1 MAVLAS
7 VWVRAEQ
14 VTLAWDPNTESD
26 LAGYKVHYGTASHSY
41 TNSLDVHNVTTA
53 TVAGLSAGQ
62 TYFFAA
68 TAYNASGQESGYS
81 NEVSYSVPAANGAP
95 TTPSTPSGPT
105 SGLVNT
111 SLAFTA
117 ASTDPNGNVIEYRYD
132 WGGGVIGTWGPAGQ
146 SHSWSAA
153 GQYVVK
159 AQARDSVG
167 AESAWSAGK
176 TVAIE
181 SPNSAPSAPTAPTAS
196 VANAVVGTAITF
208 TTSATDPNANTIQYR
223 YDWGGGILSNWG
235 AASQSHSWSA
245 AGQYTVK
252 AQARDNL
259 LAESAWSAGRT
270 VTIESPNSA
279 PSAPTAPTASVA
291 NAVVGTAIT
300 FSTSA
305 SDSNGDALQYR
316 YDWGSGVLSSWGSA
330 SQSKSWSAAGQYTVK
345 AQARD
350 NLLAESAWSAGKTIT
365 IADPAPVVKDSDGDQ
380 VPDSQDAFP
389 NDPSEWADADGNGI
403 GDNAD
408 AAAASL
414 VPEAPVLVSPVN
426 QEAVSALAV
435 LKTGPFKSAA
445 TGAAHAKTRW
455 QVFRDEDDAC
465 VLDIQSAT
473 ALVSLTVPKLVL
485 DEGTAYFWRAQFVDA
500 NGKMSEWSDYE
511 YFATVVSDSDLNING
526 IPDVQ
531 EVGSTID
538 LDKDGIRDSEQAT
551 IKSVKMEGTSV
562 QIGVSIK
569 DCPSALNVESV
580 ESEDPRLPDAYA
592 TSKPKRMP
600 FGLINFKIA
609 VAQPGDAAT
618 VRLHFSEQAPVRSK
632 WYKYD
637 PIADR
642 WYDFSAYARF
652 AADRRSVTL
661 TLRDGGTGDADGIAN
676 GVIVDPAGVVEEDAA
691 EPVSSDVG
699 VVAGGDGSS
708 ATTTS
713 GSSGGGGGGGC
724 FISAAG
730 DGAGSGWLAAAAL
743 VGLAWAVTRKRQAKA
758 GV

>member
-1 MAVLAS
+1 MKTNVFGFKKLSRSLLFFSVLLMAVLAS

-26 LAGYKVHYGTASHSY
+26 LAGYKVHYGTTSHGY
-41 TNSLDVHNVTTA
+41 TNSLDVHNVTTT
-53 TVAGLSAGQ
+53 TVTGLSAGQ

-95 TTPSTPSGPT
+95 STPSTPSGPA
-105 SGLVNT
+105 SALVNA
-111 SLAFTA
+111 SLAFTT
-117 ASTDPNGNVIEYRYD
+117 ASTDPNGNTIEYRYD
-132 WGGGVIGTWGPAGQ
+132 WGGGVLGNWGAAGQ
-146 SHSWSAA
+146 SHSWPAA

-176 TVAIE
+176 TVTI
-181 SPNSAPSAPTAPTAS
+181 SQNSAPSAPATPSSS
-196 VANAVVGTAITF
+196 VSSAVVG
-208 TTSATDPNANTIQYR
+208 S
-223 YDWGGGILSNWG
+223 
-235 AASQSHSWSA
+235 
-245 AGQYTVK
+245 
-252 AQARDNL
+252 
-259 LAESAWSAGRT
+259 
-270 VTIESPNSA
+270 
-279 PSAPTAPTASVA
+279 
-291 NAVVGTAIT
+291 AIT

-305 SDSNGDALQYR
+305 TDPNGDALQYR
-316 YDWGSGVLSSWGSA
+316 YDWGGGVLSNWGAA
-330 SQSKSWSAAGQYTVK
+330 SQSRSWSAAGQYSVK

-350 NLLAESAWSAGKTIT
+350 GLGAESAWSGAKSVTVS
-365 IADPAPVVKDSDGDQ
+365 DPVPVVPDSDGDT
-380 VPDSQDAFP
+380 VPDSRDAFP
-389 NDPSEWADADGNGI
+389 NDPKEWADADGNGI

-435 LKTGPFKSAA
+435 LQTGPFKSAA
-445 TGAAHAKTRW
+445 SGAAHAKTRW
-455 QVFRDEDDAC
+455 QVFRDEDDTC

-473 ALVSLTVPKLVL
+473 ALVSLTIPKLVL
-485 DEGTAYFWRAQFVDA
+485 DEGTAYFWRAQFVDS
-500 NGKMSEWSDYE
+500 NGKISEWSDYE
-511 YFATVVSDSDLNING
+511 YFATVATDSDLNANG

-569 DCPSALNVESV
+569 DCPTALKVESV
-580 ESEDPRLPDAYA
+580 ESEDPRQPDAYA

-618 VRLHFSEQAPVRSK
+618 VKLHFSEQAPIRSK
-632 WYKYD
+632 WYKFD
-637 PIADR
+637 PIANL

-652 AADRRSVTL
+652 SADRRSVTL

-699 VVAGGDGSS
+699 VVAGGDGSGA
-708 ATTTS
+708 ATTS
-713 GSSGGGGGGGC
+713 GGSSGGGGGGGC

-730 DGAGSGWLAAAAL
+730 DAATAAGDDTVSGWLAAAGLMGL
-743 VGLAWAVTRKRQAKA
+743 VWAVTRKRQAKA
-758 GV
+758 GI